1 MNQGEGP
8 TSWPRDCSRLWEATG
23 STDLQ
28 ELAVAGV
35 GVGGWA
41 VLLSCPVLGVKD
53 GGGRE
58 AVAPTLPRPPWV
70 RLASFVGRMRAVTA
84 QV

>member
-1 MNQGEGP
+1 MAKGLQPAVGGH
-8 TSWPRDCSRLWEATG
+8 RVHRFAGTG
-23 STDLQ
+23 S
-28 ELAVAGV
+28 GR
-35 GVGGWA
+35 GGGGGWA

-53 GGGRE
+53 GGGQE